1 MGKAIRYK
9 AMVLLVAELFFIITS
24 AFWDDMLSGAHFMVA
39 LYFIFFCLGGYSL
52 TRDKKW
58 LARYGMYCLV
68 ALVCSWFQTGFWIH
82 LLGTLSTLAVYYMI
96 FKAAVWYSLF
106 RSKVNQADQI
116 LAGVAGYLLLGLFWT
131 TAFMF
136 LNKQVDGALLNQVSG
151 KAATAADS
159 LYFGFVTIS
168 TLGYGDIVP
177 VAPIAKITAVLASV
191 TGVLYI
197 AILISAIVGGVKL
210 ESKDD
215 VHVTK

>member
-1 MGKAIRYK
+1 MGKTIRYK
-9 AMVLLVAELFFIITS
+9 SMILLVAELFFIITS
-24 AFWDDMLSGAHFMVA
+24 AFWDDMQEAAYLMVA
-39 LYFIFFCLGGYSL
+39 LYFVFFSLGGYSL
-52 TRDKKW
+52 TRDRKW
-58 LARYGMYCLV
+58 LARYGSYCLI
-68 ALVCSWFQTGFWIH
+68 ALLCNWFESGFWVH
-82 LLGTLSTLAVYYMI
+82 LLGTLCTLAVHYMI

-106 RSKVNQADQI
+106 RSKVDQADQI

-136 LNKQVDGALLNQVSG
+136 LNKEVDGALLNQVSG
-151 KAATAADS
+151 EAATAAES

-177 VAPIAKITAVLASV
+177 VAPVAKVTAVLASV

-197 AILISAIVGGVKL
+197 AILISAIVSGVKVQQ
-210 ESKDD
+210 KDE